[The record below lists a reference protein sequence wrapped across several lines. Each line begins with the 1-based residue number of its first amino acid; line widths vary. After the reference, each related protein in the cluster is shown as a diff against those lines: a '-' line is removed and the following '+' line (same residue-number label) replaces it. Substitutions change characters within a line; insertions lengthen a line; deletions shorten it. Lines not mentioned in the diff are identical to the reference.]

1 MCSPCHT
8 QRRRCWPA
16 RQADEP
22 GILFSL
28 KTTLNQKPRLA
39 FLKQDCREG
48 AKLQNRLRE
57 VEEAGFLGVLQLSNV
72 RQLL

>member
-1 MCSPCHT
+1 MLAGSPS
-8 QRRRCWPA
+8 
-16 RQADEP
+16 RQTREFVFPEA
-22 GILFSL
+22 
-28 KTTLNQKPRLA
+28 TLNQKPRLA

-57 VEEAGFLGVLQLSNV
+57 VEEAGVLGVLQLSNV